1 MLARYV
7 IHRLLQLIPVL
18 FLVSLFVFL
27 IVHLIPGDPVLVML
41 GVDAEE
47 GSFAYSEE
55 QYLSLQKQLGLDQPI
70 HVQYVRW
77 LNRIF
82 NGDLGLSL
90 QSQRPVLDILL
101 ERYPATLYLAFTA
114 FLMGVLISLPAGMF
128 AAVRQNTVV
137 DYTAMGYAM
146 WGNAIPNFWLALM
159 LILLFSLKLGW
170 LPSIGY
176 ASPIENPLK
185 FLQHVSLPAIVLG
198 TSMAASVTR
207 YMRAEMLE
215 QLKQDYV
222 RTARAKGLPP
232 RMVTVKHAAKNSL
245 IAVVTVLGLDIA
257 RLLGGSTI
265 VETVFS
271 WPGVAS
277 LLLEGI
283 YSRDYPI
290 IQGSVLIIALTYVA
304 INLFVD
310 ILYKWLDPRI
320 QLE

>member
-7 IHRLLQLIPVL
+7 INRLLQLIPVL
-18 FLVSLFVFL
+18 FLVSVIVFC
-27 IVHLIPGDPVLVML
+27 IIQLIPGDPLLVML

-47 GSFAYSEE
+47 GARYSQE
-55 QYLSLQKQLGLDQPI
+55 QYDALRHELGLDQPI
-70 HVQYVRW
+70 YVQYYRW
-77 LNRIF
+77 LNKVLH
-82 NGDLGLSL
+82 GDLGLSL
-90 QSQRPVLDILL
+90 QSRRPVLDILL
-101 ERYPATLYLAFTA
+101 ERYPATIYLALTA
-114 FLMGVLISLPAGMF
+114 FLTAVFIALPAGMI
-128 AAVRQNTVV
+128 AAIKQNTVT
-137 DYTAMGYAM
+137 DYAAMGYAM
-146 WGNAIPNFWLALM
+146 WGVAIPNFWLALM

-176 ASPIENPLK
+176 ASPFEEPLK
-185 FLQHVSLPAIVLG
+185 FLQHICLPAIVLG

-215 QLKQDYV
+215 QLSQDYV
-222 RTARAKGLPP
+222 RTARAKGLSPSK
-232 RMVTVKHAAKNSL
+232 VTIKHAAKNSL

-265 VETVFS
+265 VETVFT

-290 IQGSVLIIALTYVA
+290 VQGAVLIIALTYVM
-304 INLFVD
+304 INLVVD
-310 ILYKWLDPRI
+310 VLYKWLDPRI

>member
-1 MLARYV
+1 MLARY
-7 IHRLLQLIPVL
+7 IINRLLQLIPVL
-18 FLVSLFVFL
+18 FLVSVIVFC
-27 IVHLIPGDPVLVML
+27 IIQLIPGDPLLVML

-47 GSFAYSEE
+47 GARYSEV
-55 QYLSLQKQLGLDQPI
+55 QYVALQHELGLDQPI
-70 HVQYVRW
+70 YVQY
-77 LNRIF
+77 F
-82 NGDLGLSL
+82 NWVKKVLHGDLGLSL
-90 QSQRPVLDILL
+90 QSRRPVLDILL
-101 ERYPATLYLAFTA
+101 ERYPATIYLAFTA
-114 FLMGVLISLPAGMF
+114 FLTAVFIALPAGMI
-128 AAVRQNTVV
+128 AAMKQNTAV
-137 DYTAMGYAM
+137 DYAAMGYAM
-146 WGNAIPNFWLALM
+146 WGLAIPNFWLALM

-176 ASPIENPLK
+176 ASPFEAPFR
-185 FLQHVSLPAIVLG
+185 FLQHIFLPAIVLG

-215 QLKQDYV
+215 QLNQDYV

-232 RMVTVKHAAKNSL
+232 GKVMIRHAAKNSL

-265 VETVFS
+265 VETVFT

-290 IQGSVLIIALTYVA
+290 VQGAVLIIALTYVM
-304 INLFVD
+304 INLVVD

>member
-1 MLARYV
+1 MLARYIV
-7 IHRLLQLIPVL
+7 NRLLQLIPVL
-18 FLVSLFVFL
+18 FLVSVIVFC
-27 IVHLIPGDPVLVML
+27 IIQLIPGDPLLVML

-47 GSFAYSEE
+47 GARYSEA
-55 QYLSLQKQLGLDQPI
+55 QYVALQHELGLDQPI
-70 HVQYVRW
+70 YVQY
-77 LNRIF
+77 F
-82 NGDLGLSL
+82 NWVKKVLEGDLGLSL
-90 QSQRPVLDILL
+90 QSRRPVLDILL
-101 ERYPATLYLAFTA
+101 ERYPATIYLAFTA
-114 FLMGVLISLPAGMF
+114 FLTAVFIALPAGMI
-128 AAVRQNTVV
+128 AAMKQNTAV
-137 DYTAMGYAM
+137 DYAAMGYAM
-146 WGNAIPNFWLALM
+146 WGLAIPNFWLALM

-176 ASPIENPLK
+176 ASPFEAPFR
-185 FLQHVSLPAIVLG
+185 FLQHIFLPAIVLG

-215 QLKQDYV
+215 QLNQDYV

-232 RMVTVKHAAKNSL
+232 RKVMIRHAAKNSL

-265 VETVFS
+265 VETVFT

-290 IQGSVLIIALTYVA
+290 VQGAVLIIALTYVM
-304 INLFVD
+304 INLVVD

>member
-1 MLARYV
+1 MLARFIV
-7 IHRLLQLIPVL
+7 NRLLQLIPVL
-18 FLVSLFVFL
+18 FLVTVIVFC
-27 IVHLIPGDPVLVML
+27 IMQMIPGDPLQVML

-47 GSFAYSEE
+47 GSRFSKD
-55 QYLSLQKQLGLDQPI
+55 QYDALKRELGLDRPI
-70 HVQYVRW
+70 YVQYFNW
-77 LNRIF
+77 LKKVVH
-82 NGDLGLSL
+82 GDLGLSL
-90 QSQRPVLDILL
+90 QSRRPVLEILL
-101 ERYPATLYLAFTA
+101 ERYPATIYLAFTA
-114 FLMGVLISLPAGMF
+114 FITAIFIALPAGMI
-128 AAVRQNTVV
+128 AAVKQNTPV
-137 DYTAMGYAM
+137 DYAAMGYAM
-146 WGNAIPNFWLALM
+146 WGVAIPNFWLALM

-176 ASPIENPLK
+176 ASPFVDPFK
-185 FLQHVSLPAIVLG
+185 FLQHICLPAIVLG

-215 QLKQDYV
+215 QLNQDYI

-232 RMVTVKHAAKNSL
+232 GKVTIKHAARNSL

-265 VETVFS
+265 VETVFT

-290 IQGSVLIIALTYVA
+290 VQGAVLIIALTYVT
-304 INLFVD
+304 INLVVD

-320 QLE
+320 QLD